1 MINLAI
7 LSEII
12 LLIIMLP
19 ITAYFIAGLINV
31 IRKKESSIILRQQ
44 KKIRKLQIELE
55 KRKNKEVK

>member
-1 MINLAI
+1 MAI

-12 LLIIMLP
+12 LLIIMVP
-19 ITAYFIAGLINV
+19 ICAYFIAGIINV

-55 KRKNKEVK
+55 KRKSKEVK

>member
-1 MINLAI
+1 MAI

>member
-19 ITAYFIAGLINV
+19 ITAYFIAGIINV